1 MKQPPPLITRD
12 AYGLMHIRCCDRCFE
27 PIAWPSACGCGAYG
41 DGSLASSFRITEWAR
56 AYRALGNDP
65 AQALEA
71 YNATQRRAHALNAT

>member
-27 PIAWPSACGCGAYG
+27 PVMWPSGCGCGAYG
-41 DGSLASSFRITEWAR
+41 EGSLVSSFRITEWAR

-65 AQALEA
+65 AQALDA
-71 YNATQRRAHALNAT
+71 YNATQRRAL